1 MELQDRVIIVTGAGR
16 GIGAAIARELARAG
30 AKVVVNYKASAAAA
44 EALAAE
50 IGGVAVQADVSV
62 SEDCERLVAAAEAV
76 GPVYGLVNN
85 AGITRDGL
93 LMRMTDEDWDAVL
106 DTNTGATFRMS
117 RAVMANMVRR
127 REGAIVNVISVSALR
142 GNPGQANYAA
152 SKAAIIGFTR
162 SVAAEVAK
170 RKVRV
175 NCVAPGFVA
184 TDMTAVL
191 PDEVLAEA
199 QKLIP
204 MRRVG
209 QPEEIAPAV
218 RFLLGPGAAY
228 ITGQVLAVDG
238 GMTA

>member
-1 MELQDRVIIVTGAGR
+1 VELQDRVIIVTGAGR